1 MRAVTLSYVLAAVV
15 ALVVFLAMSGTDARL
30 RIGVA
35 VGLFIGVAALA
46 TWAVVHVG
54 DEARPGSGEVKSI
67 TAGQDSPASGPR

>member
-1 MRAVTLSYVLAAVV
+1 MTLSYILAAVV
-15 ALVVFLAMSGTDARL
+15 ALVVFVAMGGKDARL

-54 DEARPGSGEVKSI
+54 D
-67 TAGQDSPASGPR
+67 